1 MRVPHI
7 RFLLLHALGGVAVG
21 LGATLLLVWLDV
33 GRLGTLAAASPE
45 GSIALALLGFGFSV
59 TFGSAAIG
67 AAIMG
72 EAGQDEPG
80 PPRAR
85 ALFPPKVASA
95 PAGFA
100 AGFDHRSG

>member
-1 MRVPHI
+1 MRAPHI
-7 RFLLLHALGGVAVG
+7 RFLLAHALGGVAVG
-21 LGATLLLVWLDV
+21 LGAAGLLVWLDV

-45 GSIALALLGFGFSV
+45 GAIAVALLAFGFAV

-72 EAGQDEPG
+72 QAGAGQA

-85 ALFPPKVASA
+85 RLRLALS
-95 PAGFA
+95 PAA
-100 AGFDHRSG
+100 ARRSR

>member
-7 RFLLLHALGGVAVG
+7 RFLLAHALGGVAVG
-21 LGATLLLVWLDV
+21 LGATALLVWLDV
-33 GRLGTLAAASPE
+33 GRLGTLAAASPD
-45 GSIALALLGFGFSV
+45 GLIAIALLGFGFSV

-72 EAGQDEPG
+72 QAGKDKGQ

-85 ALFPPKVASA
+85 LRRLVPAFATPA
-95 PAGFA
+95 PAR
-100 AGFDHRSG
+100 RSR